1 MLVRP
6 NLPALNPEST
16 MRRFLLALPAALFA
30 AACADHA
37 PVAPQVSYKISSP
50 PPSARAITVMTQN
63 LYVGA
68 DVDLVIRALGTP
80 DPNDDFAALLA
91 AIETVGKTAY
101 PARAEAIAD
110 EIARAQ
116 PHAVGLQEVSDID
129 IDLRPLGVPIE
140 VHQHFLQILQDAL
153 ARRGL
158 NYRVAA
164 IVTDVNASLVGGLVS
179 LVDHDALLVDGDRV
193 DGRSERHTGLA
204 DVSGPGGS
212 GVRRH
217 VGRAATR
224 CGGTDVLPR
233 RGSLRFPCAVRS
245 AHRLRLDAGV

>member
-6 NLPALNPEST
+6 NVPALNPEST
-16 MRRFLLALPAALFA
+16 MRRFLLALPAALCA

-37 PVAPQVSYKISSP
+37 PVAPQVSYNISSP

-80 DPNDDFAALLA
+80 DPNDDFAALLV
-91 AIETVGKTAY
+91 AIETLGKTAY

-129 IDLRPLGVPIE
+129 IDLRPLGAP
-140 VHQHFLQILQDAL
+140 LRSAKWLRRSAR
-153 ARRGL
+153 ARR
-158 NYRVAA
+158 
-164 IVTDVNASLVGGLVS
+164 S
-179 LVDHDALLVDGDRV
+179 
-193 DGRSERHTGLA
+193 
-204 DVSGPGGS
+204 
-212 GVRRH
+212 
-217 VGRAATR
+217 
-224 CGGTDVLPR
+224 C
-233 RGSLRFPCAVRS
+233 
-245 AHRLRLDAGV
+245 